1 MRVAFQALCFQSSMF
16 FEQLLFGCCK
26 RLFLL
31 KCVFIAEQ
39 NLKSLDVF
47 SRLVLMQATLYSD
60 TLCKTPSNDRVPSA
74 IPKSR
79 TRNTKGKKSKKSK
92 R

>member
-16 FEQLLFGCCK
+16 FEQLLSGCCK

-39 NLKSLDVF
+39 NLKSLDV
-47 SRLVLMQATLYSD
+47 SQ
-60 TLCKTPSNDRVPSA
+60 
-74 IPKSR
+74 
-79 TRNTKGKKSKKSK
+79 G
-92 R
+92 